1 MGQNSAPDQNNEV
14 SLNLPNQTTVSKHDK
29 RSGTFQDNMKLPI
42 HRWFRYSAGFSAE
55 WVTSVLRSF
64 SLSPT
69 QTVLD
74 PFAGS
79 GTVLLA
85 ADLAGIP
92 SVGIEAHPFI
102 FRIAKCKLRWD
113 LDSARYQEQANKLIE
128 LASHERVTIDSCP
141 PLLRKCYDDEALKS
155 LLQLRSAWQK
165 MSRSDE
171 NELLWLTLTSILRA
185 CSHSGTAQWQYVLP
199 NKRKAK
205 TVKPF
210 DGFLAKVKLIASD
223 LFIAQATE
231 NSPLS
236 RIVNE
241 DSRNCPS
248 VGDSSIDAVVTSPPY
263 ANNYDYADATR
274 LEMTFWGEIS
284 SWGEL
289 HGAVRKYL
297 MCSSS
302 QHASK
307 EKFKLEDSLGDEL
320 IAPIADELHEVCH
333 KLAATRL
340 NHGGKKHYHTMVA
353 RYFLDITKTLR
364 ELNRAGKPVCNM
376 CWVVGDSAPYGIY
389 VPVDEWIGRLALA
402 NGFTSYNFE
411 KLRDRNIKWKNRKH
425 RVPLHEGRLWISR
438 E

>member
-113 LDSARYQEQANKLIE
+113 LDAARYQEQANKLIE

-248 VGDSSIDAVVTSPPY
+248 VGD
-263 ANNYDYADATR
+263 
-274 LEMTFWGEIS
+274 
-284 SWGEL
+284 
-289 HGAVRKYL
+289 
-297 MCSSS
+297 
-302 QHASK
+302 
-307 EKFKLEDSLGDEL
+307 
-320 IAPIADELHEVCH
+320 
-333 KLAATRL
+333 
-340 NHGGKKHYHTMVA
+340 
-353 RYFLDITKTLR
+353 
-364 ELNRAGKPVCNM
+364 
-376 CWVVGDSAPYGIY
+376 
-389 VPVDEWIGRLALA
+389 
-402 NGFTSYNFE
+402 
-411 KLRDRNIKWKNRKH
+411 
-425 RVPLHEGRLWISR
+425 
-438 E
+438 